1 MSHPPRWQPCSKRSL
16 QTKQLEQ
23 QPELQQ
29 IPRSISIVKGMRDK
43 LEHLLQMIA
52 KMLSPDTGLSG
63 INISQVITKWERR
76 KWEGASAKFESVS
89 NYLNDFMMKLSV
101 DLGLWI

>member
-1 MSHPPRWQPCSKRSL
+1 MATLGQK
-16 QTKQLEQ
+16 
-23 QPELQQ
+23 ELTDRAARAAARATANSEEYKHRQ
-29 IPRSISIVKGMRDK
+29 GMRDE

-76 KWEGASAKFESVS
+76 EWEGASAKFESVS
-89 NYLNDFMMKLSV
+89 NYLNDLMMKLSV